1 MKRRPLR
8 STLILTLVPYTTRFR
23 SIAQSYNL
31 SVSNGTEKGN
41 YYFSLGY
48 YNNDGLVKNTDFNR
62 ISARINSDFKLWD
75 GIITI
80 GENLTMNRTSEVVQP
95 HQIVE
100 AALIAVPFIPVRTED
115 GAGWGGPITGLPDR
129 RNPANLVEE
138 NKDNRY
144 TYWRIFGNQQL
155 NGICSACDDIFGLK
169 SGTLMLMLD
178 GQFGT
183 FTDTEIGRAHV

>member
-1 MKRRPLR
+1 ML
-8 STLILTLVPYTTRFR
+8 FR
-23 SIAQSYNL
+23 SQSYNL
-31 SVSNGTEKGN
+31 SISNGTEKGN

-62 ISARINSDFKLWD
+62 ISARVNSDFKLWD

-80 GENLTMNRTSEVVQP
+80 GENLTLNRTSEVVQP

-115 GAGWGGPITGLPDR
+115 GTGWGGHITGLPDR
-129 RNPANLVEE
+129 RNPANLVNE

-144 TYWRIFGNQQL
+144 TYWRIFGNAF
-155 NGICSACDDIFGLK
+155 IDINPIKDLHIRSNFGLDYGNFYKRSLTYSFQNGYVTNSGKTK
-169 SGTLMLMLD
+169 SVME
-178 GQFGT
+178 Q
-183 FTDTEIGRAHV
+183 AH